1 MVTSRSGESPSRFP
15 SRDFPWILMRW
26 TVPFGCGFVSA
37 NSKAVAVRINAMSF
51 IMPLS
56 NRSPRGLMLPL
67 IFLQI
72 RIRSTDKQPS
82 AILER
87 DTTGVGPEVARLGLI
102 ALRDHFGSD
111 LKGLLREPSTNQNP
125 RRTAFHHPVCDFTA
139 WLYDIDMNPGMGL
152 DPFHLRYLALKPHRL
167 VTVELGRKRVMRHE
181 R

>member
-1 MVTSRSGESPSRFP
+1 
-15 SRDFPWILMRW
+15 
-26 TVPFGCGFVSA
+26 
-37 NSKAVAVRINAMSF
+37 
-51 IMPLS
+51 
-56 NRSPRGLMLPL
+56 MLAL

-87 DTTGVGPEVARLGLI
+87 DTAGVGPEVAGLGLI

-125 RRTAFHHPVCDFTA
+125 RRTAFHHPVRYFTV
-139 WLYDIDMNPGMGL
+139 WIYDIDMNPGVGI
-152 DPFHLRYLALKPHRL
+152 DPLHLRHLALKPHRL
-167 VTVELGRKRVMRHE
+167 VTVELGRKRVMRPE